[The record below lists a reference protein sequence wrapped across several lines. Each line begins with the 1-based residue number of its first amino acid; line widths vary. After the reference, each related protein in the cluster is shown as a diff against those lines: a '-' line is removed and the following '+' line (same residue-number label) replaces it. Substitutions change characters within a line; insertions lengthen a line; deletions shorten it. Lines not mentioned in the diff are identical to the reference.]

1 MVRNIEVKYIESEDD
16 GIVDVIVK
24 KYHSQLTQPIS
35 ESEKSTMAIGDDN
48 TYNIK

>member
-1 MVRNIEVKYIESEDD
+1 MTKNIEVKYIESEDD
-16 GIVDVIVK
+16 GVVDVIVK

-35 ESEKSTMAIGDDN
+35 ESEKSTLAIRGDD

>member
-35 ESEKSTMAIGDDN
+35 ESEKSTLAIRGDDI
-48 TYNIK
+48 YNIK